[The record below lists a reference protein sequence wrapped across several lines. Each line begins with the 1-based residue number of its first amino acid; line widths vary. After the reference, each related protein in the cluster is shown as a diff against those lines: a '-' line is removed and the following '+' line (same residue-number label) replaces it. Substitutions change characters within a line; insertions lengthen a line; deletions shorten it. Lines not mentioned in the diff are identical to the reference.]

1 MKVAIYG
8 RLLDNSKAQIV
19 QYLFDELRKRKIEC
33 YIYDGFYAHLVRK
46 IEHLKNM
53 PLFSGYDDIKDQVD
67 FIFSLGGDGTILDT
81 LTLVR
86 DSNIPIMGINLGKL
100 GFLSSLGEEEI
111 ADALNALQNET
122 YLLDERV
129 LIHLDSD
136 KEIFG
141 ESPYALNDFTIH
153 RKDTSSMIRIHT
165 YLNGEFLNT
174 YWADGLVVSTPT
186 GSTGYALSCGGPVI
200 LPNSGNFVIAPVA
213 PHNLSTRPIIIPD
226 TSEISFEIEGRSDS
240 FLCTLDSRVVT
251 IDSTFNLNVR
261 KEDFTLKLVRLK
273 ENHFLSTLRSKLYW
287 GMDKR
292 N

>member
-8 RLLDNSKAQIV
+8 RLLDISKAQIV
-19 QYLFDELRKRKIEC
+19 QYLFDELRKREIEC
-33 YIYDGFYAHLVRK
+33 FIHDGFYAHLVKK
-46 IEHLKNM
+46 IKHLEGI
-53 PLFSGYDDIKDQVD
+53 PLFSGYDDIKDQAD

-86 DSNIPIMGINLGKL
+86 DSDIPIMGINLGKL

-111 ADALNALQNET
+111 AAALNALQNKT

-136 KEIFG
+136 KGLFG

-165 YLNGEFLNT
+165 YLDGQFLNT

-226 TSEISFEIEGRSDS
+226 TSSISFEVEGRIDS

-251 IDSTFNLNVR
+251 IDSTFNLNLR

-273 ENHFLSTLRSKLYW
+273 EKHFLSTLRSKLYW